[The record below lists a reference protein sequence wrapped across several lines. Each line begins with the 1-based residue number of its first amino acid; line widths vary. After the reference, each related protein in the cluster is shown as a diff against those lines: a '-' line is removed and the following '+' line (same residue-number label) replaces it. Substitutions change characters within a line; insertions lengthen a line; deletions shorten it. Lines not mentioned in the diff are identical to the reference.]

1 VRPNGHRSKR
11 RAGAKLRPRQ
21 VLTIRRRLAAGETQ
35 AAIAADFGIT
45 KENVSAIN
53 RRLTWIEV
61 GGPEGRHTAESR
73 GERNGRAKLTEA
85 AVREIRRRREPI
97 KAQAARYDVSVHTI
111 EKVRNRE
118 TWRHVG

>member
-1 VRPNGHRSKR
+1 VRDRRSKSL
-11 RAGAKLRPRQ
+11 AGAKLTPRQ

-45 KENVSAIN
+45 KANVSAIN

-61 GGPEGRHTAESR
+61 RGPEGRHTSEAR

-85 AVREIRRRREPI
+85 DVREIRRRRESI
-97 KAQAARYDVSVHTI
+97 KAQAKRFGVSVHTI

-118 TWRHVG
+118 SWRHVIP